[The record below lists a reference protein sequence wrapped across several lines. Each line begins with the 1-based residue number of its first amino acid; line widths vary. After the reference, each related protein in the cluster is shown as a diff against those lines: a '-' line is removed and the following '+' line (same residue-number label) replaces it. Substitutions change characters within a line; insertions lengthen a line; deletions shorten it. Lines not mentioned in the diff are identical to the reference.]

1 MGSFLREQ
9 RKARTS
15 ASIASAALELFAAR
29 GYAAVTVSEVAAA
42 AGVAERTLYRYF
54 ADKDDLLFAEDE
66 QMRAALHSAV
76 ERQPGEQPPFSVLR
90 EASADVARTLQGRRR
105 EVARRAQIIASSAAL
120 MARDRAK
127 KVAWEAVLAKGL
139 SRRGVPSA
147 QAALLGRIGVACQD
161 EALSRWLGQD
171 PPHRT
176 LALEL
181 DATFR
186 QLAAL
191 VVEGADNPALLEAVS
206 TVATPAADTIE
217 ARDRHGHESPW
228 DASR

>member
-1 MGSFLREQ
+1 
-9 RKARTS
+9 
-15 ASIASAALELFAAR
+15 
-29 GYAAVTVSEVAAA
+29 
-42 AGVAERTLYRYF
+42 
-54 ADKDDLLFAEDE
+54 
-66 QMRAALHSAV
+66 MRAALHSAI
-76 ERQPGEQPPFSVLR
+76 EQQPGEQPPFSVLR
-90 EASADVARTLQGRRR
+90 EASADVARTLQGRRK

-127 KVAWEAVLAKGL
+127 KVAGEAVLAKGL

-171 PPHRT
+171 PPPRT

-181 DATFR
+181 NATFR

-191 VVEGADNPALLEAVS
+191 VVEGADNLAPLEAVS
-206 TVATPAADTIE
+206 TVAGTGVPQGIPVGRLSVAAGARAPAAVRRRQAVSYRDGPAVSFAALW
-217 ARDRHGHESPW
+217 ARCAGPRVELLP
-228 DASR
+228 